1 MESNPTVVFPEP
13 RRVVIEERGMPSL
26 AAGDLLIRTER
37 TLVSTGTELTILSGE
52 FPAESAWSR
61 YGKYPFLPGYDN
73 IGEVIDVGKD
83 VSGEWLGRRVA
94 SYGNHARFVA
104 RPATQ
109 VRPVPFGIAPDH
121 AVFFT
126 IAEIVMNGVRRGEVT
141 WGEEVVVFGLGL
153 LGQLTVQIC
162 HLCGARTIIAVDVSD
177 WRLQRLPQCPGIL
190 PVNSSK
196 ESLQDIVKSATRGRM
211 ADVVF
216 EVTGN
221 AEAVPEEAR
230 LLRRLGRLV
239 IVSSPRGPSL
249 FDFHDLCNSPSLT
262 IIGAHNSSHPAY
274 ETLNNPW
281 TNHRHAELFFDLVA
295 DGRLD
300 VGRLISHRVPYT
312 EAPGVYEQLLEDR
325 SRMMGVLFE
334 W

>member
-1 MESNPTVVFPEP
+1 
-13 RRVVIEERGMPSL
+13 
-26 AAGDLLIRTER
+26 
-37 TLVSTGTELTILSGE
+37 
-52 FPAESAWSR
+52 
-61 YGKYPFLPGYDN
+61 
-73 IGEVIDVGKD
+73 
-83 VSGEWLGRRVA
+83 
-94 SYGNHARFVA
+94 
-104 RPATQ
+104 
-109 VRPVPFGIAPDH
+109 
-121 AVFFT
+121 
-126 IAEIVMNGVRRGEVT
+126 
-141 WGEEVVVFGLGL
+141 
-153 LGQLTVQIC
+153 
-162 HLCGARTIIAVDVSD
+162 
-177 WRLQRLPQCPGIL
+177 
-190 PVNSSK
+190 
-196 ESLQDIVKSATRGRM
+196 M

-221 AEAVPEEAR
+221 AEAIPEEAR